1 MDTGIAQG
9 RHLSINKAHCTA
21 HLTRITAPQLT
32 CWAHMSIELLL
43 LCSTYPPLAALRPA
57 AALLLPGGQRVEDRL
72 FLSPAGLL
80 GASLIGFSAALRSL
94 CFRAMGANFTYS
106 VTVVDGH
113 RLTTTG
119 PYAFVR
125 HPAYAGSYCHY
136 IGYFLY
142 FSARGSW
149 LRESGAYKVKLV
161 WLVLIPLI
169 LRTFAAFRMFWRR
182 LPVEDALMRKQ
193 FGKQWDEWAARVPYR
208 LIPWVY

>member
-1 MDTGIAQG
+1 MSLDKVLATLVVAIGTHISLNG
-9 RHLSINKAHCTA
+9 HPGSKAEER
-21 HLTRITAPQLT
+21 LP
-32 CWAHMSIELLL
+32 SLLL
-43 LCSTYPPLAALRPA
+43 WTQACS
-57 AALLLPGGQRVEDRL
+57 
-72 FLSPAGLL
+72 
-80 GASLIGFSAALRSL
+80 SAALRSL

-119 PYAFVR
+119 PYALVR

-149 LRESGAYKVKLV
+149 LRESGAY
-161 WLVLIPLI
+161 
-169 LRTFAAFRMFWRR
+169 RMFWRR

-193 FGKQWDEWAARVPYR
+193 FGKQWDEWAARVPYS
-208 LIPWVY
+208 